1 MKLSKV
7 GMIQFRVVLIFGKL
21 IGYPF
26 LKVGWSGLILRPN
39 IFCPEHI
46 EHSVIGLLGG

>member
-21 IGYPF
+21 IGYTF
-26 LKVGWSGLILRPN
+26 LKVGWSGLIL
-39 IFCPEHI
+39 
-46 EHSVIGLLGG
+46 